1 MSDIN
6 ERISKLENVIKDL
19 VNSFKKIEDIK
30 KKEDLY
36 SFSTQQLIKWL
47 KDNEINYNENV
58 KDVIIDIVWKNLNE
72 WEWEY
77 YYEDNED
84 NEEPE
89 PELGS
94 ESSSVSELSESE
106 KSKSFS
112 SENISKKTKKK

>member
-77 YYEDNED
+77 YYEDNE
-84 NEEPE
+84 ELEPE
-89 PELGS
+89 PGS

>member
-6 ERISKLENVIKDL
+6 ERISKLENVIKNL

-58 KDVIIDIVWKNLNE
+58 KNVIIDIVWKNLNE

-84 NEEPE
+84 N
-89 PELGS
+89 
-94 ESSSVSELSESE
+94 
-106 KSKSFS
+106 
-112 SENISKKTKKK
+112 